1 MASMDEP
8 WQLRNGMVIPNRS
21 VLAAMTNKQSHAD
34 GTLSE
39 EEITFLNRRAEG
51 GFGLNTDIL
60 ETNIINLVILWFG
73 LFSFLKDPLVSS
85 LDERKSKI
93 QIAIQEAEEQLEQ
106 AKTRL
111 QEAEKQSS
119 QLQLVLDPIKA
130 EAESSAKNLKDSIL
144 AQGKNDIEAITVRA
158 KGQIFSLEGQIKEE
172 IFSHVIDL
180 ALKRVQSQ
188 LETNL
193 SQDMQVKII
202 DANISRLGGLS

>member
-1 MASMDEP
+1 MNIASA
-8 WQLRNGMVIPNRS
+8 LNSLS
-21 VLAAMTNKQSHAD
+21 VL
-34 GTLSE
+34 
-39 EEITFLNRRAEG
+39 AEG

>member
-1 MASMDEP
+1 MNIAITYLNS
-8 WQLRNGMVIPNRS
+8 LCI
-21 VLAAMTNKQSHAD
+21 
-34 GTLSE
+34 LSS
-39 EEITFLNRRAEG
+39 EG
-51 GFGLNTDIL
+51 GFGLNTNL
-60 ETNIINLVILWFG
+60 FETNIVNLAILWFG
-73 LFSFLKDPLVSS
+73 LFSFLKDPLLSS

-93 QIAIQEAEEQLEQ
+93 QIAIQEAEEQLEE
-106 AKTRL
+106 AKSRL
-111 QEAEKQSS
+111 QEAEKKSS
-119 QLQLVLDPIKA
+119 QLKLVLDPIKA
-130 EAESSAKNLKDSIL
+130 DAENSAKNLKDSIL

-158 KGQIFSLEGQIKEE
+158 KGQIFSLESQIKGE

>member
-1 MASMDEP
+1 MNIA
-8 WQLRNGMVIPNRS
+8 S
-21 VLAAMTNKQSHAD
+21 VLNS
-34 GTLSE
+34 LSV
-39 EEITFLNRRAEG
+39 LAEG
-51 GFGLNTDIL
+51 GFGLNTDVF

-73 LFSFLKDPLVSS
+73 LFSFLKDPLLSS

-119 QLQLVLDPIKA
+119 QLQLVLDPIKT
-130 EAESSAKNLKDSIL
+130 EAENSAKNLKDSIL
-144 AQGKNDIEAITVRA
+144 AQGKNDIEAITIRA

>member
-8 WQLRNGMVIPNRS
+8 WQLRNGMMIPNRS
-21 VLAAMTNKQSHAD
+21 LLAAMTNKQSHAD

>member
-1 MASMDEP
+1 MNIAITYLNS
-8 WQLRNGMVIPNRS
+8 LC
-21 VLAAMTNKQSHAD
+21 VLS
-34 GTLSE
+34 SE
-39 EEITFLNRRAEG
+39 
-51 GFGLNTDIL
+51 GFGLNTNL
-60 ETNIINLVILWFG
+60 FETNIVNLAILWFG

-93 QIAIQEAEEQLEQ
+93 QIAIQEAEEQLEE
-106 AKTRL
+106 AKSRL

-119 QLQLVLDPIKA
+119 QLQLVLDPIKT
-130 EAESSAKNLKDSIL
+130 EAENSAKNLKDSIL

-158 KGQIFSLEGQIKEE
+158 KGQIFSLESQIKEE

-188 LETNL
+188 LESNL
-193 SQDMQVKII
+193 SQSMQVKII